1 MQVKTTEAIETM
13 RTFIIED
20 RQDIRFLKGRIMSLL
35 TGLLIGSFAI
45 TGFIY
50 ESSINFIDHAA
61 LYVDLVILIFLIFT
75 CIRSMKDLDFIRKA
89 ITKREKI
96 LSGLDSRNEYS
107 EVNFFP
113 SFEPE
118 DTLDFV
124 DYDMRWIMMFTVLLL
139 LSKML
144 LLVLSGY

>member
-1 MQVKTTEAIETM
+1 MQVKTSEAIETM

-20 RQDIRFLKGRIMSLL
+20 RQDIRFLKGRIMTLL

-50 ESSINFIDHAA
+50 ESSITFIDHAA
-61 LYVDLVILIFLIFT
+61 LYVDLVILGFLIFI
-75 CIRSMKDLDFIRKA
+75 CVRSTKDLDFIRKA

-96 LSGLDSRNEYS
+96 LSRLDSREEYS
-107 EVNFFP
+107 EVDFFP
-113 SFEPE
+113 SFDEN
-118 DTLDFV
+118 DKLDFV
-124 DYDMRWIMMFTVLLL
+124 DYDMRWIMMFTILLL